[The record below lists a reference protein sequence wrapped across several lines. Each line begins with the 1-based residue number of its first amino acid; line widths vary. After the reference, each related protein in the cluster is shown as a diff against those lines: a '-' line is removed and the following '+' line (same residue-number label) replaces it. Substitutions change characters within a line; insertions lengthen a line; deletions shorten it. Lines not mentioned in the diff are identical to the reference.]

1 MISYAPLW
9 NTMKQQNITTY
20 KLITHYNISSRTIH
34 NLKHN
39 QSITMYTLENLC
51 DVLNCTPND
60 IVQFKKQ

>member
-20 KLITHYNISSRTIH
+20 KLITQYNISSRTIH

-60 IVQFKKQ
+60 LVQFKKQ

>member
-1 MISYAPLW
+1 MVSYAPLW

-20 KLITHYNISSRTIH
+20 KLITQYNISSRTIH

>member
-20 KLITHYNISSRTIH
+20 KLITQYNISSRTIH

-60 IVQFKKQ
+60 IVQFQKQ

>member
-20 KLITHYNISSRTIH
+20 KLITQYNISSRTIH

>member
-20 KLITHYNISSRTIH
+20 KLITQYNISSRTIH

-39 QSITMYTLENLC
+39 QSITMYTLENLF
-51 DVLNCTPND
+51 VM
-60 IVQFKKQ
+60 F

>member
-20 KLITHYNISSRTIH
+20 KLITQYNISSRTIH

-39 QSITMYTLENLC
+39 QSITMYTLEILC

>member
-20 KLITHYNISSRTIH
+20 KLITQYNISSRTIH

-39 QSITMYTLENLC
+39 QSSTMYTLENLC

>member
-20 KLITHYNISSRTIH
+20 KLITQYNISSRTIH

-60 IVQFKKQ
+60 VVQFKKQ

>member
-20 KLITHYNISSRTIH
+20 KLITQYNINSRTIH

>member
-1 MISYAPLW
+1 MIRYAPLW
-9 NTMKQQNITTY
+9 NTMQQQNITTY
-20 KLITHYNISSRTIH
+20 KLITQYNISSRTIH

>member
-20 KLITHYNISSRTIH
+20 KLITQYNISSRTIH

-39 QSITMYTLENLC
+39 QSITMHTLENLC
-51 DVLNCTPND
+51 DVFNCTPND
-60 IVQFKKQ
+60 IVQLKKQ